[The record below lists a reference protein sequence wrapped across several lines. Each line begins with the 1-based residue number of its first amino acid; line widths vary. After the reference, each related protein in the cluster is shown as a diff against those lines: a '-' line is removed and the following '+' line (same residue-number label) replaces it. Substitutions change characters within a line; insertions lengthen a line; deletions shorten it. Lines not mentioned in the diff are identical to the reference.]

1 MIKHARA
8 SAQIFLLAAL
18 TLTAGSA
25 TAAGDAALL
34 KDLTS
39 VILLLGLPCG
49 QVVSAKRISD
59 NDHVAVCSNGTRYR
73 VFVNAEGRVVAE
85 KQ

>member
-8 SAQIFLLAAL
+8 SAQIFLLAVL
-18 TLTAGSA
+18 SAGSA
-25 TAAGDAALL
+25 TAAQDAALL

-49 QVVSAKRISD
+49 QVVSATRIAD

>member
-1 MIKHARA
+1 MIKPARA
-8 SAQIFLLAAL
+8 SALIFLLAAL
-18 TLTAGSA
+18 TAGSS
-25 TAAGDAALL
+25 AAAEDVTLL

-49 QVVSAKRISD
+49 QVVSATRQAD
-59 NDHVAVCSNGTRYR
+59 NDHIAVCSNGARYR

>member
-1 MIKHARA
+1 MLKHARA
-8 SAQIFLLAAL
+8 SALIFLLAVL
-18 TLTAGSA
+18 SAGSA
-25 TAAGDAALL
+25 TAAQDAALL

-49 QVVSAKRISD
+49 QVVSATRIAD